1 MVYDKKLYYEQNK
14 EYLKE
19 YQKDYRLRNLEYLTE
34 YQKEYRL
41 EKRILKIT
49 KKLIDEIFRNIYS
62 TKYNNFR
69 VFKTINKKMYNKTFK
84 TLEEAFKFR
93 NHLLTI
99 ELKLRKKDIQ
109 DED

>member
-1 MVYDKKLYYEQNK
+1 MVYDKKLYYEDNK
-14 EYLKE
+14 EYLKN

-41 EKRILKIT
+41 ENRMLNKL
-49 KKLIDEIFRNIYS
+49 LIDEVFRNIYS

-69 VFKTINKKMYNKTFK
+69 VFKTIKKKMYNKTFK

-109 DED
+109 AED